1 MARPNHDAGAPAPA
15 GGNHRAH
22 RTASG
27 PAWRTALT
35 RVTPNRII
43 LRGYPVDEMM
53 GRISFGEAVY
63 LLLVGEMP
71 TPAIGRMMEA
81 MLVATLDHGT
91 TPPSTQAARNVATT
105 GAPLRASVAAGI
117 LAFGR
122 YHGGDIENCMRF
134 LEEGVSLARCGMSY
148 EEAAAQLV
156 RRHRETHE
164 PVPGFGHRIHTHDPR
179 AARLFQMALELELDG
194 AYLQMVRATERVLNA
209 NRGPEEPRIPV
220 NVDGA
225 IAAVSGD
232 IGLDP
237 TVGNALFIISRVPGL
252 IAHAHEE
259 QERERRMRQIDQS
272 AAVYD
277 GPAERRLP
285 DHRK

>member
-15 GGNHRAH
+15 GSSH
-22 RTASG
+22 RTPRGASG

-35 RVTPNRII
+35 QVAPNHII
-43 LRGYPVDEMM
+43 VRGFAVDEMM
-53 GRISFGEAVY
+53 GRVSFGDAVY

-71 TPAIGRMMEA
+71 SPAIGKMMEA

-117 LAFGR
+117 LAFGK
-122 YHGGDIENCMRF
+122 YHGGDIENSMRF
-134 LEEGVSLARCGMSY
+134 LEEGVSLARGGMSY
-148 EEAAAQLV
+148 EEAATRLV
-156 RRHRETHE
+156 RGHREAHE
-164 PVPGFGHRIHTHDPR
+164 PVPGFGHRLHTHDPR

-194 AYLQMVRATERVLNA
+194 AYLQMVRATERALNA

-225 IAAVSGD
+225 IAAVCGD

-237 TVGNALFIISRVPGL
+237 SVGNALFIISRVPGL

-285 DHRK
+285 DQRK